1 MEPLVKAPPTVTVPH
16 RGTDVFPGL
25 RVHQATDLLP
35 EHVLEIRGLRVTT
48 PARTIVDLAKIVQER
63 RLEKIVDNALA
74 GGIVDFDELVM
85 LYLALTR
92 QGKKGMPAVG
102 RILRNRVD
110 GELVP
115 ITVIEAKLFDLLI
128 DIGIPA
134 PRREFHAPW
143 LDPIRGRV
151 DFAYVDEGVLIEADS
166 RRWHGLFDAFESDRR
181 RDITAQ
187 LAGWIVLRFTW
198 KMLTEEPEFVIAS
211 VRSALALRQG

>member
-1 MEPLVKAPPTVTVPH
+1 
-16 RGTDVFPGL
+16 
-25 RVHQATDLLP
+25 
-35 EHVLEIRGLRVTT
+35 
-48 PARTIVDLAKIVQER
+48 
-63 RLEKIVDNALA
+63 
-74 GGIVDFDELVM
+74 M

-134 PRREFHAPW
+134 PRRELHAPW
-143 LDPIRGRV
+143 LEPIRGRV